1 MARLNKLHPRIT
13 DERHVAAAK
22 ALYNEEGILEVD
34 RGALVSHSEEGAYYG
49 GLPFPRTTYRKP
61 AITACEFRMPDQQ
74 KHSSVI
80 CTSFESPDILVAR
93 TLRI

>member
-34 RGALVSHSEEGAYYG
+34 RGALVSHSEEGAYVQ
-49 GLPFPRTTYRKP
+49 
-61 AITACEFRMPDQQ
+61 AWVWVSDPD
-74 KHSSVI
+74 S
-80 CTSFESPDILVAR
+80 
-93 TLRI
+93 